1 MRRILIFCTV
11 AGMLASA
18 TACGGGSKAKD
29 DPASASPSEKAAGS
43 GGGAKKSG
51 EPKSKPAG
59 GAHAVVLEV
68 LGSGELPGI
77 YYHAGK
83 DGTATNAKL
92 PWKKTVNV
100 KSGLLAVLANASS
113 QQKVSCQITVDGSV
127 VVKKAGEVAQCRY
140 TLKK

>member
-29 DPASASPSEKAAGS
+29 DTASASPSEKAAGS
-43 GGGAKKSG
+43 GGEAKKSG

-77 YYHAGK
+77 YYHASSN
-83 DGTATNAKL
+83 GTATNAKL

-100 KSGLLAVLANASS
+100 KGGLLAVLANAPS
-113 QQKVSCQITVDGSV
+113 QQKVTCQITVDGSV
-127 VVKKAGEVAQCRY
+127 VVKKTGEVAQCRY

>member
-59 GAHAVVLEV
+59 GAHEVVLEV
-68 LGSGELPGI
+68 LGSGELSGI
-77 YYHAGK
+77 LYNAG
-83 DGTATNAKL
+83 GNGSASNVKL
-92 PWKKTVNV
+92 PWKKTAKV
-100 KSGLLAVLANASS
+100 KGGLLAVLANAPS
-113 QQKVSCQITVDGSV
+113 QQKITCQITVDGSV
-127 VVKKAGEVAQCRY
+127 VTKKTGMVAQCRY
-140 TLKK
+140 MLKK